1 MPHTFLKAVLLAA
14 FLPCALTARAMPT
27 ATSAAEPSVAEH
39 LAATPTVILQ
49 LEIRGLAPLLSA
61 AERIASPA
69 LPAGQLTGMLNG
81 MSAAMLGADPFVFL
95 GRTDAPVRAILYGI
109 PGTDF
114 PGILFDLPV
123 ADGDHAA
130 FFDRLSAVWTAGD
143 LPEADADALP
153 SAARTFQISFA
164 DTCTTYLTGFL
175 PHGDR
180 MAVFPVSHGGL
191 PPSDVAGFL
200 SSVAPPSV
208 EGQLAVRVNLAPL
221 ATALS
226 NVLSN
231 FAGNLRTGRNRLEQV
246 LETLV
251 RNPVTACEYGI
262 GLDSSDRL
270 RISYVSDLRPGSA
283 TARIYTGIG
292 APASPLPNAILF
304 PDALA
309 AFSEHS
315 STPTEAD
322 LSAWLA
328 EQIDCNPAAATDPRA
343 HTLLDKWGS
352 RAVALGAALYR
363 HHDGDLSFALL
374 PPAPGAA
381 CPWALCLSSPDAPAF
396 LDALPALVNDDIA
409 FLFELVP
416 GYLELLEDSLPPD
429 AIPHID
435 PSTINLRLVTA
446 GEHTVLGIP
455 VRTFALVLTDTG
467 KQRDYTL
474 FAFDA
479 AAAGPALLLADLPEE
494 TLASALSDLSTG
506 ATGRPALAD
515 LPAFAEAY
523 GPAASDAAAGY
534 VKFVPVVQT
543 ILRATLSRIDR
554 LRDTDTTEGVAP
566 DNGFSDNLPP
576 RLLTFLDA
584 ENLPDL
590 TLAATEHSLPATT
603 CITTTVSLPFAD
615 LQTFVSAIVNM
626 LRPGSI

>member
-1 MPHTFLKAVLLAA
+1 MTPILRKAVLLTAVLSFTLA
-14 FLPCALTARAMPT
+14 ARATPT
-27 ATSAAEPSVAEH
+27 APSATAPSVAER
-39 LAATPTVILQ
+39 LAAAPTVIAQ
-49 LEIRGLAPLLSA
+49 VEIRGLAPLLSA

-81 MSAAMLGADPFVFL
+81 MSAAMLGADPFAFL
-95 GRTDAPVRAILYGI
+95 GRTDAPIRLIYSTS
-109 PGTDF
+109 PGTGA
-114 PGILFDLPV
+114 PHLLLDLPV
-123 ADGDHAA
+123 ANGDHSA
-130 FFDRLSAVWTAGD
+130 FFDRLSAVWTTGD
-143 LPEADADALP
+143 LPVADVNDLPPDVRVFQVPVADD
-153 SAARTFQISFA
+153 S
-164 DTCTTYLTGFL
+164 YLTGFL

-180 MAVFPVSHGGL
+180 MAVFPFGHEGL

-200 SSVAPPSV
+200 ASVPPPSV

-221 ATALS
+221 ATALAKQLPDFLDDLHAS
-226 NVLSN
+226 QL
-231 FAGNLRTGRNRLEQV
+231 QV
-246 LETLV
+246 DQLLETLS
-251 RNPVTACEYGI
+251 RNPTTACEYGI
-262 GLDSSDRL
+262 GLDSADRL
-270 RISYVSDLRPGSA
+270 RLSYAADLRPGSA

-309 AFSEHS
+309 AFSERS
-315 STPTEAD
+315 STPTEED

-328 EQIDCNPAAATDPRA
+328 EQIDCNPAAATDPKA

-374 PPAPGAA
+374 PPAPGTA

-416 GYLELLEDSLPPD
+416 GYLELLDDTLPTD
-429 AIPHID
+429 AIPPID
-435 PSTINLRLVTA
+435 PSAIDLRLRPA
-446 GEHTVLGIP
+446 GERTVLGIP
-455 VRTFALVLTDTG
+455 VRTFALVLADTG

-494 TLASALSDLSTG
+494 TLASALSDLSSG
-506 ATGRPALAD
+506 ATGRPVLAN

-523 GPAASDAAAGY
+523 GPAAPDAAAAY
-534 VKFVPVVQT
+534 VKLVPVAQT
-543 ILRATLSRIDR
+543 VLRATLSRIDELAR
-554 LRDTDTTEGVAP
+554 RQRAADAVEGTVP
-566 DNGFSDNLPP
+566 DNDFFGNLPP
-576 RLLTFLDA
+576 RLRAFLDA

-590 TLAATEHSLPATT
+590 TFATT
-603 CITTTVSLPFAD
+603 ERTLPGTTRVVDTVSLPLSD
-615 LQTFVSAIVNM
+615 LHALFSLLAP
-626 LRPGSI
+626 LFR